1 MSIRPAADSLSRSS
15 TSKLTFCLCDLL
27 IIEKGLEILKPL
39 VGFTVHISHP
49 GSFVSCVLGRSY
61 SVCI

>member
-1 MSIRPAADSLSRSS
+1 MSIRPAGDSLSQSS
-15 TSKLTFCLCDLL
+15 TSKLSFCLCDLL

-39 VGFTVHISHP
+39 VGFTVHISRP
-49 GSFVSCVLGRSY
+49 GSFASCVLGRSY